1 MQHVYVYKLYVLT
14 YTHMI
19 AMCYKNDFFI
29 LRIDHEFIF
38 HIDKSVSTTYL
49 IVKRAR
55 ICFQSKKESYVQETS
70 HVDEKLMFNYENKG
84 DYAVFLH
91 TIIPFKGVV

>member
-38 HIDKSVSTTYL
+38 HIDKSVSTT
-49 IVKRAR
+49 
-55 ICFQSKKESYVQETS
+55 
-70 HVDEKLMFNYENKG
+70 
-84 DYAVFLH
+84 
-91 TIIPFKGVV
+91 